1 MLNLNLTKSKSK
13 TMKPSRTLKRIPDR
27 FKQAH
32 IYAYGHALW
41 ALSLQQLDRE
51 KMLELR
57 KTFNVGINLPDQF
70 VRAGILKK
78 EVKNGKPIFIANYG
92 TPPTKEECW
101 NCYKN
106 QTEYV
111 NETKAKPEPS
121 LELFTEEPASVQELT
136 DESLA
141 QQVLKLTEIINK
153 LVNQTSTKTL

>member
-1 MLNLNLTKSKSK
+1 
-13 TMKPSRTLKRIPDR
+13 MKPSRTLIRIPDR
-27 FKQAH
+27 IKH
-32 IYAYGHALW
+32 DHVHAYGHALW

-78 EVKNGKPIFIANYG
+78 EVKSGKAFFIANYA
-92 TPPTKEECW
+92 TPPTKEQCW

-111 NETKAKPEPS
+111 NESKAKPEASP
-121 LELFTEEPASVQELT
+121 ELFTQEPPISQGLT
-136 DESLA
+136 VESLA
-141 QQVLKLTEIINK
+141 HQVLKLTEIINK
-153 LVNQTSTKTL
+153 FVTQTQNP